1 VEFSN
6 TLIGFL
12 WATHDYFKAAVGQCG
27 IDPKFAEAPK
37 YGSLDVRFSGMGHG
51 K

>member
-12 WATHDYFKAAVGQCG
+12 WAAHDDFKAPVVQCG
-27 IDPKFAEAPK
+27 IDRKFAEAPEN
-37 YGSLDVRFSGMGHG
+37 GSLDVRFSGMGHG